1 MEVEPMTTDF
11 RSDALTDR
19 ALRPWVQLEFRAKFI
34 QLHQFHRLFSVQ
46 FHYGSCLRQSPG
58 FILIEI
64 LLRWSHEY
72 SGMYTLHIYIYIYI
86 YVYIY
91 VIYYMWCVYIYIYI
105 HIYACIHMYI
115 YIYTYV
121 CIYNLCSHV
130 YVRASFTFLR
140 FIISLI

>member
-11 RSDALTDR
+11 RSDVLTDW

-86 YVYIY
+86 CIYICNILYV
-91 VIYYMWCVYIYIYI
+91 MCIYIYI
-105 HIYACIHMYI
+105 HTYI
-115 YIYTYV
+115 CMYTYV
-121 CIYNLCSHV
+121 YV
-130 YVRASFTFLR
+130 YLYICMYIKFMLSCVRSCFFY
-140 FIISLI
+140 FS

>member
-11 RSDALTDR
+11 RSDALTDW
-19 ALRPWVQLEFRAKFI
+19 ALRPWVQFEFRAKFI

-72 SGMYTLHIYIYIYI
+72 SGMYTLHIYIYIY
-86 YVYIY
+86 VYIY
-91 VIYYMWCVYIYIYI
+91 VIYYMWCVYIYIHI
-105 HIYACIHMYI
+105 HIYACIHMYMYI
-115 YIYTYV
+115 YIYV

>member
-11 RSDALTDR
+11 RSDALTDW

-86 YVYIY
+86 
-91 VIYYMWCVYIYIYI
+91 CIYICNILYVM
-105 HIYACIHMYI
+105 CI
-115 YIYTYV
+115 YIYTY
-121 CIYNLCSHV
+121 IYMHV
-130 YVRASFTFLR
+130 YICICISIYMYVHKIYALMCTFVLLLL
-140 FIISLI
+140 FLDS